1 MPARFPAF
9 LQITSRF
16 HFQPTATG
24 ELARPTSFR
33 LASSV
38 VLARFLQLEFLSVC
52 LWPGRSTLRRL
63 ANTVEF
69 GNYARKRLP
78 RQQLRR
84 RASCAQRDKLGAR
97 EARRFVSKE
106 AREISARMQREARS
120 RSWRQRARRS
130 QFLYIRRALKRAGAA
145 VGR

>member
-38 VLARFLQLEFLSVC
+38 VLARLLQLEFLSVC
-52 LWPGRSTLRRL
+52 LWPGRSILRRL
-63 ANTVEF
+63 ANTVEL

-78 RQQLRR
+78 RQQL